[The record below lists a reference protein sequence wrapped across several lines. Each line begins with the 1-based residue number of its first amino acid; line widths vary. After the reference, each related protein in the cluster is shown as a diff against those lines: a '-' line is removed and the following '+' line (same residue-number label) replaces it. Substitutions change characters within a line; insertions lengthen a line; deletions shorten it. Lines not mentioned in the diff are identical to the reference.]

1 MPLGRTESCDATRA
15 RFNPTLVLF
24 KFHIYFFKWIVCKSV
39 IVKDIMK
46 SKIDEE
52 PQPELE
58 ELLQKPN
65 CLPLI
70 TDRDKREAS
79 MLIFGIFSLVIYE
92 FQLCLFVSKV
102 LKERTKWFKIY
113 ILSQITDS
121 DFKYYQCCIKKR
133 REFFRSFWREPS
145 VSFRFFLILLKK
157 AIKLLMHPKFQR
169 LDWISIYDSLRV
181 QVYS

>member
-102 LKERTKWFKIY
+102 CSKKERNDLKFIFYLKLLI
-113 ILSQITDS
+113 QIS
-121 DFKYYQCCIKKR
+121 NIINVVLR
-133 REFFRSFWREPS
+133 REENFSVLFDASRALVFVFF
-145 VSFRFFLILLKK
+145 
-157 AIKLLMHPKFQR
+157 
-169 LDWISIYDSLRV
+169 
-181 QVYS
+181 